1 MKRMLAT
8 ILLALALNAEPA
20 LAWDPFW
27 DDFDPGPI
35 DPPDPAPF
43 VIPEGLYLVTDVYAG
58 DVVTTTGDTT
68 TYSTTTIQDTPGT
81 YARVVDVV
89 GTGAGSAYDGAS
101 FNGRAATTDGRSV
114 AGTYYEDF
122 VLTSS
127 GFISVNIVFF
137 EDDSETRRAAAPTPA
152 PIPVST
158 PAPVGPS
165 APAATPAPA
174 PTAGPAVP
182 VATPTPIVVDRET
195 PAPAPAPRIGTAGI
209 ALGSVAPV
217 LGQIEV
223 LRGRRVT
230 LWPRAFVDGVAV
242 PVGSWRLVSGTVTGT
257 CAGSGTTPSCDASWP
272 TLAPAGSLWR
282 LRFEIT
288 TPALPGQLLVA
299 LLDVVVRSPALEQ

>member
-1 MKRMLAT
+1 MKRLLPAV
-8 ILLALALNAEPA
+8 LLALVMNAQPA

-27 DDFDPGPI
+27 DDFDPGPV

-43 VIPEGLYLVTDVYAG
+43 VVPEGLYLVTDVYAG

-89 GTGAGSAYDGAS
+89 GSGSSSAYDGAS
-101 FNGRAATTDGRSV
+101 FNGRAVTTEGRSV

-127 GFISVNIVFF
+127 GFVSVNIVFF

-152 PIPVST
+152 PVPVPT
-158 PAPVGPS
+158 H

-174 PTAGPAVP
+174 PTAAPVVP
-182 VATPTPIVVDRET
+182 VATPTPIVVERET
-195 PAPAPAPRIGTAGI
+195 PAPRIGTAGI
-209 ALGSVAPV
+209 ALGSAAPV
-217 LGQIEV
+217 LGRIEV

-242 PVGSWRLVSGTVTGT
+242 PVGSWRLVSGTATGT
-257 CAGSGTTPSCDASWP
+257 CAGGGTTASCDASWP
-272 TLAPAGSLWR
+272 TLAPAGSMWH

-288 TPALPGQLLVA
+288 TPALPGQVLSA
-299 LLDVVVRSPALEQ
+299 SLDVAVRSPALEQ

>member
-1 MKRMLAT
+1 MKRTLAA
-8 ILLALALNAEPA
+8 ILLALAMNAQPA

-27 DDFDPGPI
+27 DDFDPGTV

-43 VIPEGLYLVTDVYAG
+43 VVPEGLYLVTDVYAG

-68 TYSTTTIQDTPGT
+68 TYSTATIQDTPGT

-89 GTGAGSAYDGAS
+89 ATGGSSSYDGAS
-101 FNGRAATTDGRSV
+101 FNGRAATSGGQSV

-127 GFISVNIVFF
+127 GFVSVNIVFF
-137 EDDSETRRAAAPTPA
+137 EDDSETRRAAATPA

-158 PAPVGPS
+158 PAP
-165 APAATPAPA
+165 APAAPA
-174 PTAGPAVP
+174 PTAVPVAP
-182 VATPTPIVVDRET
+182 VATPAAIVVDRET
-195 PAPAPAPRIGTAGI
+195 PAPRIGTAAI
-209 ALGSVAPV
+209 ALGPTAPV
-217 LGQIEV
+217 LGRIEV

-242 PVGSWRLVSGTVTGT
+242 PVASWRLASGTVTGT
-257 CAGSGTTPSCDASWP
+257 CAGSGATPSCDASWP
-272 TLAPAGSLWR
+272 ALAPAGSLWH

-288 TPALPGQLLVA
+288 TAALPGQVLVA
-299 LLDVVVRSPALEQ
+299 SFDVVVRSPALEQ